1 MNDPSPAHG
10 NSALLPDIAL
20 AERLFTE
27 LRDRTSDTRGVT
39 RMSYGPGEEIAHAIV
54 RREAEA
60 LGLAVDTDAACN
72 QYVTLP
78 GQSDAPGI
86 VIGSHLDSVP
96 LGGNFDGAAGVLMG
110 LSVLSGLV
118 AAGRVPPRSITVM
131 AIRAEESAWFL
142 SLIHI

>member
-118 AAGRVPPRSITVM
+118 AAGRVPP
-131 AIRAEESAWFL
+131 L